1 MTQKRAIFVSVA
13 AIITLAMP
21 FAAVAADWPMYL
33 YTPAHSSYPVTET
46 QIGPANV
53 ASLQPAWT
61 YQAHALGGAPTVVGG
76 AIYFGDWSGDFQA
89 IRASDGS
96 LIWKQ
101 YAGIAAPPADP
112 LCEPPIG
119 VTGQSV
125 IQNGIVYVPGGD
137 SAVYSFDQKSG
148 AQLARLQLAD
158 PAAGSYLWSSLTLVN
173 NSLYL
178 GIASLED
185 CPVVRGALVRIDLA
199 NPKNPVIK
207 YVMPADDI
215 GAGIWS
221 TPAVDAQTNTVY
233 ATTGNG
239 PQEPSTGRFGSAFM
253 SFDAQ
258 TLDIKD
264 YFFMQVADF
273 ANAGDSDID
282 FGSSATLF
290 QADDGTPLAAATGKD
305 GQLYALRRSDM
316 TLAWQAYLAVGC
328 DNPQAG
334 CGSLSTPAWD
344 GRNLY
349 VGAGVPDAAGFDLGS
364 VYAFRANGDHV
375 WFRSLPSTV
384 LAPVTVVNGLVFVST
399 LSGLMALDAS
409 TGEPLWDDGGAGTLY
424 SQPVVANGTVYAA
437 YANGTLTAYR
447 LGDAGQGGPPAHKQ
461 PPNPHR

>member
-1 MTQKRAIFVSVA
+1 MTQKTTIFVSVA
-13 AIITLAMP
+13 AVVTLAMP
-21 FAAVAADWPMYL
+21 VAALAADWPMYL
-33 YTPAHSSYPVTET
+33 YNPSHSSYAAAET

-53 ASLQPAWT
+53 ANLQSAWT
-61 YQAHALGGAPTVVGG
+61 FQAGPMGSAPTVVGG
-76 AIYFGDWSGDFQA
+76 AVYIGDWTGSFLA

-112 LCEPPIG
+112 GCDPPLG
-119 VTGQSV
+119 VSGQSV
-125 IQNGIVYVPGGD
+125 VQNGIVYVPGGD
-137 SAVYSFDQKSG
+137 SAVYEFDQKNG

-158 PAAGSYLWSSLTLVN
+158 PANGSYLWSSLTLAN

-199 NPKNPVIK
+199 NQKNPVIK
-207 YVMPADDI
+207 YLMAPDDA
-215 GAGIWS
+215 GAGMWS
-221 TPAVDAQTNTVY
+221 TPAFDPQTNTLY
-233 ATTGNG
+233 GTTGNG
-239 PQEPSTGRFGSAFM
+239 LQEPSTGRYGSAFM

-258 TLDIKD
+258 TLDIKN
-264 YFFMQVADF
+264 YFFMQLDGFADV
-273 ANAGDSDID
+273 GDGDIE

-290 QADDGTPLAAATGKD
+290 QAGDGTPLAAATGKD

-316 TLAWQAYLAVGC
+316 TLAWQAYVAVGC
-328 DNPQAG
+328 DNPQSG

-344 GRNLY
+344 GNTLY
-349 VGAGVPDAAGFDLGS
+349 VGAGQADKDSFDLGS
-364 VYAFRANGDHV
+364 VYAFRANGDRV
-375 WFRSLPSTV
+375 WFRSLASTV

-399 LSGLMALDAS
+399 LSGLVALDAS

-437 YANGTLTAYR
+437 YADGTLTAYR
-447 LGDAGQGGPPAHKQ
+447 VADSGQGAPTRAR

>member
-1 MTQKRAIFVSVA
+1 MTQKRAILVSVA

-33 YTPAHSSYPVTET
+33 YNPAHSSFTVAET

-53 ASLQPAWT
+53 ASLQPAWS
-61 YQAHALGGAPTVVGG
+61 YQAAPLGGAPTVVGG
-76 AIYFGDWSGDFQA
+76 VIYIGDWSGDFHA
-89 IRASDGS
+89 IRESDGS

-101 YAGIAAPPADP
+101 YAGFAAPPSDP
-112 LCEPPIG
+112 LCDPPIG
-119 VTGQSV
+119 VTGQAV
-125 IQNGIVYVPGGD
+125 VQNGTVYVPGGD
-137 SAVYSFDQKSG
+137 SAVYAFDQNSG
-148 AQLARLQLAD
+148 AQLARVQLAD
-158 PAAGSYLWSSLTLVN
+158 SAVGSYLWSSLTLVN

-185 CPVVRGALVRIDLA
+185 CPLVRGALVRIDLA
-199 NPKNPVIK
+199 NPKNPLIK
-207 YVMPADDI
+207 YVLPADDV

-239 PQEPSTGRFGSAFM
+239 TQEPSTGSFGSAFI

-258 TLDIKD
+258 TLDVKN
-264 YFFMQVADF
+264 YFFLAVADYT
-273 ANAGDSDID
+273 NAGDNDID
-282 FGSSATLF
+282 FGSSPTLF
-290 QADDGTPLAAATGKD
+290 VADDGTPLVAATGKD
-305 GQLYALRRSDM
+305 GVLYVLRRSDM
-316 TLAWQAYLAVGC
+316 TLAWRANLAVGC
-328 DNPQAG
+328 DNPQSG

-344 GRNLY
+344 GSTLY
-349 VGAGVPDAAGFDLGS
+349 VGAGVPDQDSFDFGS
-364 VYAFRANGDHV
+364 VYAFRANGERV
-375 WFRSLPSTV
+375 WFRSLASTV

-409 TGEPLWDDGGAGTLY
+409 TGESLWDDGGAGTLY

-447 LGDAGQGGPPAHKQ
+447 LGDGGEAGPPARTP